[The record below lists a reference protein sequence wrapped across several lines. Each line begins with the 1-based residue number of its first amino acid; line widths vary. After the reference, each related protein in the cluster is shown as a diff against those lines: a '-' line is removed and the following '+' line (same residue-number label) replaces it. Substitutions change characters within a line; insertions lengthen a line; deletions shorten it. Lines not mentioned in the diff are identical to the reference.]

1 MSRQMEEFMQG
12 NGNVL
17 LQDEFVRNVSQLIA
31 DAAHEGPGGR
41 AFQLVENL
49 AVYAGGEDS
58 ALRERAVM
66 ALSFCSG
73 LLSIDEHYDLV
84 VRISFALAH
93 WLSLETTYL
102 PVCDTVCRQLQQ
114 SGLKILDEGHWQ
126 QFDNLLEPLF
136 QIQSGLLEKNNVIRG
151 LVART
156 LDALAAGHIL
166 EEMVVVCLHGQGGRQ
181 ALAERILIRLGR
193 RSVIFLLEKLMAS
206 QHKKERLQ
214 LIKLIPATGKVAVP
228 VLKDYLTKE
237 FPWYGLRNIVL
248 LIAAMGDSSLL
259 PMVLPL

>member
-1 MSRQMEEFMQG
+1 MDIDQKQKELALQKAKELLAEGERQRARARMSRQMEEFMQG

-102 PVCDTVCRQLQQ
+102 HVCDTVCRQLQQ

-136 QIQSGLLEKNNVIRG
+136 QIQSGLLEKTTSSG
-151 LVART
+151 DWLP
-156 LDALAAGHIL
+156 
-166 EEMVVVCLHGQGGRQ
+166 EPWMPWRQ
-181 ALAERILIRLGR
+181 AISWKKWSWFVCMAKGDGR
-193 RSVIFLLEKLMAS
+193 
-206 QHKKERLQ
+206 
-214 LIKLIPATGKVAVP
+214 
-228 VLKDYLTKE
+228 
-237 FPWYGLRNIVL
+237 PWPKGF
-248 LIAAMGDSSLL
+248 
-259 PMVLPL
+259 